1 MKCKLVKIP
10 EFTGNKTTIYAVLM
24 EDEEKTLF
32 ESFIEENK
40 ISYSSEIKDI
50 VSRLITIGNKTGAR
64 EQFFRTKEGAPGDGV
79 CALFDLPSYKLRL
92 YCIRYGT
99 QIVILGGGGPKNVQK
114 LQQSKKLKDESYFL
128 RDLSKTITEKLK
140 NKELKFVDNGN
151 KFEGDLEF
159 DF

>member
-10 EFTGNKTTIYAVLM
+10 EFTGNKTTVYTVLM

-32 ESFIEENK
+32 DSFVEENK

-64 EQFFRTKEGAPGDGV
+64 EQFFKTKEGALGDGV

-128 RDLSKTITEKLK
+128 RDLSKAITEKLK
-140 NKELKFVDNGN
+140 DKDLKFVDYGN
-151 KFEGDLEF
+151 KFEGNLEF

>member
-10 EFTGNKTTIYAVLM
+10 EFTGNKTTVYTVLM
-24 EDEEKTLF
+24 ENEEKTLF
-32 ESFIEENK
+32 DSFVEESK
-40 ISYSSEIKDI
+40 ISYSSEIRDI

-64 EQFFRTKEGAPGDGV
+64 EQFFKTKEGALGDGV

-128 RDLSKTITEKLK
+128 RDLSKAITEKLK
-140 NKELKFVDNGN
+140 DKDLKFVDYGN
-151 KFEGDLEF
+151 KFEGNLEF

>member
-10 EFTGNKTTIYAVLM
+10 EFTGNKTTVYTVLM

-32 ESFIEENK
+32 DSFVEENK

-64 EQFFRTKEGAPGDGV
+64 EQFFKTKEGALGDGV
-79 CALFDLPSYKLRL
+79 CALFDLPSYKLRH

-128 RDLSKTITEKLK
+128 RDLSKVITEKLK
-140 NKELKFVDNGN
+140 DKDLKFVDYGN
-151 KFEGDLEF
+151 KFEGVLEF

>member
-10 EFTGNKTTIYAVLM
+10 EFTGNKTTVYTVLM

-32 ESFIEENK
+32 DSFVEENK

-64 EQFFRTKEGAPGDGV
+64 EQFFKTKEGALGDGV

-128 RDLSKTITEKLK
+128 RDLSKVITEKLK
-140 NKELKFVDNGN
+140 DKDLKFVDYGN

>member
-10 EFTGNKTTIYAVLM
+10 EFTGNKTTVYTVLM

-32 ESFIEENK
+32 DSFIEENK

-64 EQFFRTKEGAPGDGV
+64 EQFFKTKEGALGDGV

-128 RDLSKTITEKLK
+128 RDLSKVITEKLK
-140 NKELKFVDNGN
+140 DKDLKFVDYGN
-151 KFEGDLEF
+151 KFEGVLEF

>member
-10 EFTGNKTTIYAVLM
+10 EFTGNKTTVYTVLM

-32 ESFIEENK
+32 DSFVEENK

-64 EQFFRTKEGAPGDGV
+64 EQFFKTKEGALGDGV

-128 RDLSKTITEKLK
+128 RDLSKVITEKLK
-140 NKELKFVDNGN
+140 DKDLKFVDYGN
-151 KFEGDLEF
+151 NCEGVLEF

>member
-128 RDLSKTITEKLK
+128 RDLSKTITETLK

>member
-10 EFTGNKTTIYAVLM
+10 EFTGNKTTVYTVLM

-32 ESFIEENK
+32 DSFVEENK

-64 EQFFRTKEGAPGDGV
+64 EQFFKTKEGALGDGV

-128 RDLSKTITEKLK
+128 RDLSKVITEKLK
-140 NKELKFVDNGN
+140 DKDLKFVDYGN
-151 KFEGDLEF
+151 KFEGVLEF